1 MFVLQDSDDE
11 DGGADAPKM
20 AGSMNPFAS
29 LMKQYDELTALIAN
43 IQTTMDNVATVCEQ
57 ILGVL
62 TWREPRV
69 TFVTAAVL
77 VGAGFVLFASHFI
90 VEWTLFIVWLV
101 GKKVAVGATSSAA
114 SSTSDAWTKAVDF
127 GTECWEFV
135 WDDYVEVSFFV
146 FPYGQLD

>member
-1 MFVLQDSDDE
+1 VFVLQDSDDE
-11 DGGADAPKM
+11 DGAADAPKM

-69 TFVTAAVL
+69 TFVTAAV
-77 VGAGFVLFASHFI
+77 SRRRRSRFI
-90 VEWTLFIVWLV
+90 R
-101 GKKVAVGATSSAA
+101 VALHRGV
-114 SSTSDAWTKAVDF
+114 DAVHRVAR
-127 GTECWEFV
+127 G
-135 WDDYVEVSFFV
+135 
-146 FPYGQLD
+146 